1 MSRAERST
9 RALSPNDG
17 QGSAHEDGSPFAA
30 KFV

>member
-1 MSRAERST
+1 MSDST

-17 QGSAHEDGSPFAA
+17 QGSAREDGSPFAA